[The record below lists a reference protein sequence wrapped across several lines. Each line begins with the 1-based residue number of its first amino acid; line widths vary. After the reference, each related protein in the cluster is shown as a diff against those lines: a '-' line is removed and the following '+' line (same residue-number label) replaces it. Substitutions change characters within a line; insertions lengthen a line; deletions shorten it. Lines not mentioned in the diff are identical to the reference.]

1 MQPRIHCITNY
12 VTAGACADL
21 LLACGALPV
30 MADAPEEAAE
40 ITAHAAALTLNLGT
54 LSRER
59 LAAMCISG
67 QEANRR
73 GIPVVLDPVG
83 AGASAFRR
91 EAAARLLREIRFT
104 AIRGNAS
111 EIRYL
116 AGVHAVCD
124 GADVS
129 AADVLSAQTRAASL
143 AAASGLAQKTGAVI
157 LMTGRTDLLTD
168 GTIAYT
174 VQNGHPMM
182 SRITGS
188 GCMLSALTAAYLAAR
203 PDTPAVAC
211 LTALCAM
218 GLAGECAAVR
228 MTGQD
233 GNASFRQYLTDA
245 VFRMTE
251 QQLREGAR
259 YEIFR

>member
-1 MQPRIHCITNY
+1 MQPRIHCNTNY
-12 VTAGACADL
+12 VTAGFCADL

-54 LSRER
+54 LSRDR
-59 LAAMCISG
+59 FTAMRISG

-91 EAAARLLREIRFT
+91 ETAAELLREIRFT

-124 GADVS
+124 GADGS
-129 AADVLSAQTRAASL
+129 AAREASL
-143 AAASGLAQKTGAVI
+143 AAASALAQKTGAVI

-168 GTIAYT
+168 GKTAYA
-174 VQNGHPMM
+174 VHNGHPMM

-188 GCMLSALTAAYLAAR
+188 GCMLSALTSAYLAVR
-203 PDTPAVAC
+203 PDAPADAC
-211 LTALCAM
+211 LTVLCAM
-218 GLAGECAAVR
+218 GLAGEAAAKR
-228 MTGQD
+228 MTAQD
-233 GNASFRQYLTDA
+233 GNATFRQYLTDA
-245 VFRMTE
+245 VFSMTE